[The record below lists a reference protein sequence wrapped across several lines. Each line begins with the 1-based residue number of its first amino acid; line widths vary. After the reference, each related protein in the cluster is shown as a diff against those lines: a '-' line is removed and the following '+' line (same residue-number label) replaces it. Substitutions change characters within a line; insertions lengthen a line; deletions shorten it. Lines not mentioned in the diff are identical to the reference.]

1 MKQSPQTPRS
11 FDHQSPNPNSN
22 HSPAY
27 SGQSNQLIQ
36 AAPNQQTAIRMNMGG
51 GYAKAPGTPRP
62 HYATDNIR
70 PTVYASAGLFGNAT
84 PNSPF
89 TSPRNDQ
96 FQQPQP
102 QNQPESNRQLRDLL
116 QRQQI
121 LAPSMPMTAGNQQA
135 PLLPQA
141 TPQSPRWNNDGI
153 DDGSVMPQT
162 FDANSRIAGIQQQQ
176 PQQQLQQ
183 QLQQQ
188 QPNIPDANTFRQP
201 LPPGMIS
208 RPQRMNMPGAIIRP
222 GQQILQQGS
231 RSIIMTSD
239 LRQRFVRPPVGGVIA
254 SGQQVIAQQQT
265 LIQQPQQQ
273 PFSPQ
278 QSQAVRLQ
286 TNIVNVVKSNEMQS
300 GQVIGQRLPHQ
311 GMQTIGGMQQGTVE
325 TAVVQAPDSDT
336 QEIPDNV
343 TAELEKLEHENAVM
357 SEVEGVG
364 DLLGDLGEDDDDEL
378 LNSLTAEM
386 GADFNILEYADPE
399 LDTLNDGDKAN
410 LLDSLD
416 FGEAEP
422 EKGSVKKEP
431 SDPTNPNNKVEDCNQ
446 QVVATQQLQQQTINV
461 VGANPNMN
469 VQQTLGGP
477 IRQISNVS
485 TSQIQSQVN
494 QQQQANPQL
503 QQQLNRLKA
512 IQMNAQQL
520 PPKLQQI
527 QQQMQL
533 QVRTKFCWH
542 LRLRLLSFLFF

>member
-1 MKQSPQTPRS
+1 MEFLSLRYVNPFFSLKQSPQTPRS

-36 AAPNQQTAIRMNMGG
+36 APPSQQAAIRMNMGG

-70 PTVYASAGLFGNAT
+70 PTVYASGGLFGNST

-121 LAPSMPMTAGNQQA
+121 LAPSMPMTAGNQSA

-141 TPQSPRWNNDGI
+141 TPQSPRWNNEGI
-153 DDGSVMPQT
+153 DDGSVMTQL
-162 FDANSRIAGIQQQQ
+162 NIQQQQ

-188 QPNIPDANTFRQP
+188 QQPSIPDANTFRQP

-254 SGQQVIAQQQT
+254 SGKQVIAQQQT
-265 LIQQPQQQ
+265 LIQQPQQQQ

-286 TNIVNVVKSNEMQS
+286 TNIVNVVKSNEMQQS

-311 GMQTIGGMQQGTVE
+311 GMQSIGGGMTQGAVE
-325 TAVVQAPDSDT
+325 TTAVQAPDSDT

-343 TAELEKLEHENAVM
+343 TAELEKLEHENSVM

-431 SDPTNPNNKVEDCNQ
+431 SDPTHPNKSTVEDCNQ
-446 QVVATQQLQQQTINV
+446 QVVVTTQQLQQQTMNSQ
-461 VGANPNMN
+461 ATNSNMN
-469 VQQTLGGP
+469 VQQALGGP

-485 TSQIQSQVN
+485 TSQIQPQVS

-503 QQQLNRLKA
+503 QQQLQRLKA

-533 QVRTKFCWH
+533 QV
-542 LRLRLLSFLFF
+542 S

>member
-1 MKQSPQTPRS
+1 
-11 FDHQSPNPNSN
+11 
-22 HSPAY
+22 
-27 SGQSNQLIQ
+27 
-36 AAPNQQTAIRMNMGG
+36 MGG

-62 HYATDNIR
+62 HYATDSIR
-70 PTVYASAGLFGNAT
+70 PTVYASTGLFGNTA
-84 PNSPF
+84 PSAPF

-116 QRQQI
+116 QRQQMI
-121 LAPSMPMTAGNQQA
+121 TPSMPMSVGNQQA
-135 PLLPQA
+135 PLMPQA

-153 DDGSVMPQT
+153 DDGSAMPQHM
-162 FDANSRIAGIQQQQ
+162 QQ
-176 PQQQLQQ
+176 
-183 QLQQQ
+183 QQQ

-208 RPQRMNMPGAIIRP
+208 RPQRMNIPGAIIRP
-222 GQQILQQGS
+222 GQQIVQQGS

-265 LIQQPQQQ
+265 LIQQQQ

-286 TNIVNVVKSNEMQS
+286 TNIVNVVKSNEMQP
-300 GQVIGQRLPHQ
+300 GQVIGQRLSHQ
-311 GMQTIGGMQQGTVE
+311 GMQSIGSMTQGTVE
-325 TAVVQAPDSDT
+325 TTAVQPPDSDT

-431 SDPTNPNNKVEDCNQ
+431 SDPSNPNRPAGGTVEDCNQ
-446 QVVATQQLQQQTINV
+446 HVVATQKIQQQTSINV
-461 VGANPNMN
+461 PGSAPNLN
-469 VQQTLGGP
+469 VQQTLGGGP
-477 IRQISNVS
+477 MRQISNVNA
-485 TSQIQSQVN
+485 SQIQPQVN
-494 QQQQANPQL
+494 QQQMQQPQQANPQL

-512 IQMNAQQL
+512 IQMNPQQL

-533 QVRTKFCWH
+533 QVSSTLKRFSYFRLHSSKISVGSTSGCHGKSYANWH
-542 LRLRLLSFLFF
+542 SIAFKRWYDWNRHSK